1 MKNLWKRV
9 HKLQSHQMPLEK
21 GLSLDQPKPLEKG
34 PTKKKGFWKRANK
47 PLGKGPQVSPQKPL
61 GKGPQVSPQKPL
73 EKGSQVSPQKPLEK
87 GPQEKPLE
95 KGSCFTQILYSNTRS
110 TCGLV

>member
-34 PTKKKGFWKRANK
+34 PTKKKRHWEKSPQTF
-47 PLGKGPQVSPQKPL
+47 GKGLKSFSNKPL

-87 GPQEKPLE
+87 GTQEKPLE

>member
-21 GLSLDQPKPLEKG
+21 GQSLDQPKPLETG
-34 PTKKKGFWKRANK
+34 PTKKRLLEKSQQTF
-47 PLGKGPQVSPQKPL
+47 GKGLKSFSNKPL

-95 KGSCFTQILYSNTRS
+95 KGSCFTQTLYSNTRS